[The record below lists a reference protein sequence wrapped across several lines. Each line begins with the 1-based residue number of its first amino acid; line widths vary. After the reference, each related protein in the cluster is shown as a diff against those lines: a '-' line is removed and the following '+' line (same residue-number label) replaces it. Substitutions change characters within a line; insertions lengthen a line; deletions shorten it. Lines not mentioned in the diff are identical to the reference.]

1 MDIARKYGMI
11 QPGESATQAVRA
23 VFFID
28 PKNVIRT
35 IIYYPLSLGRNFDEL
50 KRVLVG
56 LQTADE
62 FGVALPA
69 EMKRIATTLLM
80 AGTLLLSALPL
91 TAYGQERESG
101 KNEEKMETGTIHLT
115 KAEFLQ
121 KVWNYEADSQAWKY
135 EGTKP
140 AIVDFFAT
148 WCGPCKALSPVLE
161 ELAKEYGDRLVI
173 YKVDVDQERELAGA
187 FGIRSVPTL
196 LFIPADGEPSMSPGA
211 PSKAQLKQII
221 DEHLLK

>member
-1 MDIARKYGMI
+1 
-11 QPGESATQAVRA
+11 
-23 VFFID
+23 
-28 PKNVIRT
+28 
-35 IIYYPLSLGRNFDEL
+35 
-50 KRVLVG
+50 
-56 LQTADE
+56 
-62 FGVALPA
+62 
-69 EMKRIATTLLM
+69 MKRITTLLLT
-80 AGTLLLSALPL
+80 AGILLLSAVPNW
-91 TAYGQERESG
+91 AAGQERKTG
-101 KNEEKMETGTIHLT
+101 KNDEGMGKVQHIT

-121 KVWNYEADSQAWKY
+121 KVYNYEANPQTWKY
-135 EGTKP
+135 EGEGP

-148 WCGPCKALSPVLE
+148 WCGPCKALSPVLD
-161 ELAKEYGDRLVI
+161 ELAAEYGDKLTI

>member
-1 MDIARKYGMI
+1 
-11 QPGESATQAVRA
+11 
-23 VFFID
+23 
-28 PKNVIRT
+28 
-35 IIYYPLSLGRNFDEL
+35 
-50 KRVLVG
+50 
-56 LQTADE
+56 
-62 FGVALPA
+62 
-69 EMKRIATTLLM
+69 M
-80 AGTLLLSALPL
+80 AGALLLSATTVNL
-91 TAYGQERESG
+91 YGQETGSRE
-101 KNEEKMETGTIHLT
+101 KETEMGTVQHIT

>member
-1 MDIARKYGMI
+1 
-11 QPGESATQAVRA
+11 
-23 VFFID
+23 
-28 PKNVIRT
+28 
-35 IIYYPLSLGRNFDEL
+35 
-50 KRVLVG
+50 
-56 LQTADE
+56 
-62 FGVALPA
+62 
-69 EMKRIATTLLM
+69 M
-80 AGTLLLSALPL
+80 AGALLLSATTVNL
-91 TAYGQERESG
+91 YGQEAGSRE
-101 KNEEKMETGTIHLT
+101 KETEMGTVQHIT

-121 KVWNYEADSQAWKY
+121 KVWNYEANSQAWKY

-148 WCGPCKALSPVLE
+148 WCGPCKALSPVLD
-161 ELAKEYGDRLVI
+161 ELAREYGDKLVI

>member
-1 MDIARKYGMI
+1 
-11 QPGESATQAVRA
+11 
-23 VFFID
+23 
-28 PKNVIRT
+28 
-35 IIYYPLSLGRNFDEL
+35 
-50 KRVLVG
+50 
-56 LQTADE
+56 
-62 FGVALPA
+62 
-69 EMKRIATTLLM
+69 MKRIATTLLM

-121 KVWNYEADSQAWKY
+121 KVWNYETDSQAWKY

-187 FGIRSVPTL
+187 FGVRSVPTL

>member
-1 MDIARKYGMI
+1 
-11 QPGESATQAVRA
+11 
-23 VFFID
+23 
-28 PKNVIRT
+28 
-35 IIYYPLSLGRNFDEL
+35 
-50 KRVLVG
+50 
-56 LQTADE
+56 
-62 FGVALPA
+62 
-69 EMKRIATTLLM
+69 MKRITTLLLT
-80 AGTLLLSALPL
+80 AGILLLSAVPNG
-91 TAYGQERESG
+91 AAGQERKTG
-101 KNEEKMETGTIHLT
+101 KNDEDMGKVQHIT

-121 KVWNYEADSQAWKY
+121 KVYNYEANPQTWKY

-148 WCGPCKALSPVLE
+148 WCGPCKALSPVLD
-161 ELAKEYGDRLVI
+161 ELAAEYGDKLTI

>member
-1 MDIARKYGMI
+1 
-11 QPGESATQAVRA
+11 
-23 VFFID
+23 
-28 PKNVIRT
+28 
-35 IIYYPLSLGRNFDEL
+35 
-50 KRVLVG
+50 
-56 LQTADE
+56 
-62 FGVALPA
+62 
-69 EMKRIATTLLM
+69 MKKILF
-80 AGTLLLSALPL
+80 TLLLVLGISA
-91 TAYGQERESG
+91 AADAQVR
-101 KNEEKMETGTIHLT
+101 
-115 KAEFLQ
+115 FLDSSTDAVR
-121 KVWNYEADSQAWKY
+121 KEAIAQDKLVFIDLY
-135 EGTKP
+135 
-140 AIVDFFAT
+140 AT

>member
-1 MDIARKYGMI
+1 
-11 QPGESATQAVRA
+11 
-23 VFFID
+23 
-28 PKNVIRT
+28 
-35 IIYYPLSLGRNFDEL
+35 
-50 KRVLVG
+50 
-56 LQTADE
+56 
-62 FGVALPA
+62 
-69 EMKRIATTLLM
+69 M

-121 KVWNYEADSQAWKY
+121 KVWNYEANSQAWKY

-148 WCGPCKALSPVLE
+148 WCGPCKALSP
-161 ELAKEYGDRLVI
+161 
-173 YKVDVDQERELAGA
+173 
-187 FGIRSVPTL
+187 RSVPTL